1 MLIPATLR
9 ERWSGFAGAFVALCL
24 GSAITSMSALA
35 YASADPQVPARL
47 AGAPVLVRAP
57 VAVRADGDFTPDR
70 PWSPETVISL
80 AGRLAA
86 VPGVAA
92 AVPDH
97 VFYAQPVIGGR
108 PIGDGR
114 GHAWSAAALAPYPLT
129 SGRAPR
135 ARRGGGAR
143 PCARGPGRGRG

>member
-1 MLIPATLR
+1 M
-9 ERWSGFAGAFVALCL
+9 
-24 GSAITSMSALA
+24 
-35 YASADPQVPARL
+35 
-47 AGAPVLVRAP
+47 LVRAP
-57 VAVRADGDFTPDR
+57 VAVRADGDFTPR
-70 PWSPETVISL
+70 PALVVPETVIYL

-114 GHAWSAAALAPYPLT
+114 GHAWSAAALAPY
-129 SGRAPR
+129 R
-135 ARRGGGAR
+135 
-143 PCARGPGRGRG
+143 